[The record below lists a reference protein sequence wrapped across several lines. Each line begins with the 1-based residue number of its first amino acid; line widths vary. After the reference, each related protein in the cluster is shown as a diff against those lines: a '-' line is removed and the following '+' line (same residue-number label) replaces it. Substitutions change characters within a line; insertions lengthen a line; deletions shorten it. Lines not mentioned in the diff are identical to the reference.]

1 MPACNVRCSLMR
13 GLMMLTLGCAA
24 LMVCIAP
31 VDRAEADGLRT
42 HVHAAHACRPP
53 PWFRGLQD
61 VAPFVCGSWWGWP
74 QFYYQEFGPRHR
86 RHHRDP

>member
-1 MPACNVRCSLMR
+1 MR
-13 GLMMLTLGCAA
+13 GLMLLMGCVAVS
-24 LMVCIAP
+24 VCLAP
-31 VDRAEADGLRT
+31 LDCAEADGSPA
-42 HVHAAHACRPP
+42 HARPSFACRPP

-74 QFYYQEFGPRHR
+74 QYYNQEFGVRHR